1 MCSIRNNK
9 MLNVS
14 HDTHIT
20 KYISNMCITN
30 VFVINIRK
38 DLLKK
43 ITYIFDFFNQ
53 SKINIERIEGV
64 DSMKLYNND
73 KLFFNKLIINN
84 DLSLNGYGFRKC
96 KEEVIGE
103 IGCFLAHKKCWK
115 KIVNNKQKNT
125 LILED
130 GIIFHIDKFV
140 ESIINNHSEVINEN
154 FDIIFINKDMYK
166 IGISC
171 NTQDPCITQDPCNIQ
186 ELNKLCGNGTQ
197 GYILS
202 YNGALKLLSKLNTLM
217 MPVDLQIRQLCNN
230 NELIWEVSNIYFCER
245 NNERKSTISN
255 KISNTSNV
263 NDKQNFDN
271 IITRIINTMLLNK
284 IDVSIYL

>member
-1 MCSIRNNK
+1 MCSTQSDKVNTIPRGHSRVCMGRGYPAPLNTVRCGECPHPATPNTIPNN
-9 MLNVS
+9 
-14 HDTHIT
+14 TH
-20 KYISNMCITN
+20 ITN

-125 LILED
+125 LIL
-130 GIIFHIDKFV
+130 
-140 ESIINNHSEVINEN
+140 IN
-154 FDIIFINKDMYK
+154 
-166 IGISC
+166 
-171 NTQDPCITQDPCNIQ
+171 
-186 ELNKLCGNGTQ
+186 L
-197 GYILS
+197 
-202 YNGALKLLSKLNTLM
+202 
-217 MPVDLQIRQLCNN
+217 
-230 NELIWEVSNIYFCER
+230 
-245 NNERKSTISN
+245 
-255 KISNTSNV
+255 
-263 NDKQNFDN
+263 
-271 IITRIINTMLLNK
+271 
-284 IDVSIYL
+284 